1 MDALEVR
8 HDLARERFAAG
19 TKSARSAPRMRRD
32 IEETWADYE
41 AARRL
46 RDTVAAAVMGA
57 QARVAVIEADA
68 CATVAAAFKQFNKDR
83 AWRRRST
90 RPSGAQGRQQRTEA
104 KPKSPDE
111 LAEMVADAKEAA
123 AYVIADRS
131 RLTARLVDARAEA
144 AALRALL
151 ATVPAGAPEEAASI
165 RRRVTLCEE
174 QGAYAEQQLLVSA
187 RVTQQ
192 LVDGLRELV
201 HGLPEP
207 VASALNR
214 LEARG
219 APVKGIN

>member
-1 MDALEVR
+1 MDALEAR

-19 TKSARSAPRMRRD
+19 TKSARAAPRMRRD

-41 AARRL
+41 TARRL

-68 CATVAAAFKQFNKDR
+68 CAAIAAAFKQFKKDR

-90 RPSGAQGRQQRTEA
+90 RPSGAQGRQQRTGA

-111 LAEMVADAKEAA
+111 LAEMVADAKKAA
-123 AYVIADRS
+123 ACVIADRS
-131 RLTARLVDARAEA
+131 RLIARLVDARAAA
-144 AALRALL
+144 AALRGLL

-165 RRRVTLCEE
+165 RRRITLCEE
-174 QGAYAEQQLLVSA
+174 HGAYVEQQLLASA
-187 RVTQQ
+187 RSAQQ
-192 LVDGLRELV
+192 LVAGLRELV

-207 VASALNR
+207 VASALAR

-219 APVKGIN
+219 APVKDSN